1 MTTETPKSPASKA
14 LSQPPVGQNALAAM
28 FHKPS
33 APGGA
38 ETAAP
43 KRKARGNPAV
53 REFILD
59 NIERHPNGIAKIAA
73 EALGITPVSARRYL
87 NALVS
92 EGLLTAEGTTKARKY
107 KLRNFVEELIH
118 LDIDPNFE
126 EHIAWRKHV
135 APALG
140 DLPKNIR
147 EICEYG
153 VSEMLNNV
161 KDHSTSEKAEVAVI
175 RNARHVEIVIHD
187 FGIGIFKKIADACG
201 LSDYREAILELSKG
215 KLTTA
220 PDRHTGEG
228 IFFTSRMFT
237 EFILSAN
244 NLGFT
249 HFIKGG
255 GDWLME
261 VGHLAESVGTTVYL
275 RMSLKETHTI
285 RDIFGKYEQDD
296 DGYLSFSKTH
306 VPVRLA
312 LYDNE
317 QLVSRSQARRVLARF
332 NKFSEVILDFSDVP
346 MIGQAFADEIFR
358 VYKLEHP
365 EVTILPINADKLVYN
380 TIRRAAPETIVLEP
394 APEEA

>member
-1 MTTETPKSPASKA
+1 MTTETPKAPASKA
-14 LSQPPVGQNALAAM
+14 LSQPLAGQNALAAM
-28 FHKPS
+28 LHKPS

-38 ETAAP
+38 ETATP

-59 NIERHPNGIAKIAA
+59 NVERHPNGIAKIAA

-107 KLRNFVEELIH
+107 KLRNFVEELID
-118 LDIDPNFE
+118 LDVDANFE

-161 KDHSTSEKAEVAVI
+161 KDHSGSRKAAVAII
-175 RNARHVEIVIHD
+175 RNADHVEIIICD
-187 FGIGIFKKIADACG
+187 FGIGIFKKIADAYG
-201 LSDYREAILELSKG
+201 LNDYREAILELSKG

-237 EFILSAN
+237 SFILSAN
-244 NLGFT
+244 NLVFT
-249 HFIKGG
+249 HFMKDG
-255 GDWLME
+255 GDWLIE
-261 VGHLAESVGTTVYL
+261 ASQGVATVGTNVYL

-285 RDIFGKYEQDD
+285 RDIFGKYEQDE

-312 LYDNE
+312 SYDNE

-332 NKFSEVILDFSDVP
+332 NKFSEVILDFGDVP

-365 EVTILPINADKLVYN
+365 EVTILPINAAKPVFAM
-380 TIRRAAPETIVLEP
+380 IKRAAPETIVLEP
-394 APEEA
+394 TPEEA

>member
-1 MTTETPKSPASKA
+1 MTAKMEKGPGSKPRPQTLA
-14 LSQPPVGQNALAAM
+14 GRNALAAM
-28 FHKPS
+28 LRKPS
-33 APGGA
+33 ANKV
-38 ETAAP
+38 ETVKP
-43 KRKARGNPAV
+43 KRKARSNPAV

-59 NIERHPNGIAKIAA
+59 NVEHHPNNIAKFAA
-73 EALGITPVSARRYL
+73 EALSITPVSARRYL
-87 NALVS
+87 NALVN
-92 EGLLTAEGTTKARKY
+92 EGLLTAEGATKARKY
-107 KLRNFVEELIH
+107 ELRNFVEELIP
-118 LDIDPNFE
+118 LGIGPGFE
-126 EHIAWRKHV
+126 EHIAWRKHI

-147 EICEYG
+147 EMCEYG
-153 VSEMLNNV
+153 VQEMLNNV
-161 KDHSTSEKAEVAVI
+161 KDHSSSDKAEVVII
-175 RNARHVEIVIHD
+175 RNANYVELVIHD
-187 FGIGIFKKIADACG
+187 FGIGIFKKISDACG

-244 NLGFT
+244 NLVLT

-261 VGHLAESVGTTVYL
+261 VGNGAESSGTTVFL
-275 RMSLKETHTI
+275 RMSLKEPHTI
-285 RDIFGKYEQDD
+285 RDIFGKYELDD
-296 DGYLSFSKTH
+296 DGYLRFGKTH

-332 NKFSEVILDFSDVP
+332 NKFSEVILDFGDVP

-358 VYKLEHP
+358 VYKIEHP
-365 EVTILPINADKLVYN
+365 EVRIIPIRAAKPVYSM
-380 TIRRAAPETIVLEP
+380 IKRAAPETIILEP
-394 APEEA
+394 TPEPS